1 MATNRYEVDPRLTID
16 EDGSDLEFIGGQPVM
31 DAGLENAILISL
43 FTEDWFGNVFFN
55 NPNHRVGGKFLSSLN
70 QPLSISAVETI
81 RKAALSDLNWL
92 IVEKIASVVEV
103 VVTNPEAKK
112 ISVVVLVKPPGKDVQ
127 ALLLEKNGV
136 NWVNQMIYPAYLKV

>member
-55 NPNHRVGGKFLSSLN
+55 NPNHRVGGKFLYSLN